1 MKKIL
6 LILLCFCSAQVF
18 AQSGVKKPSSVDFHM
33 FYNDFL
39 TAQQIRSTS
48 LSNVLNNKL
57 WSSLSNNQI
66 GLGFSYY
73 KGITKK
79 IDAVGTLD
87 ASFVD
92 YLFQSGATNGSSKFL
107 LTTQAAANIKLFD
120 DSKTVVPYLTAGAG
134 FSLYNGSA
142 GFYIPAGVGLQFNV
156 FNEGFIITNAQ
167 YRIPLTTAVNYHF
180 NYAIGIG
187 TSIAKTKKPTVKET
201 PQPTAEK
208 KPIEVAKIASKN
220 IIVTVTDDAT
230 GLPLSNVALTL
241 VGDGGNTVNGIT
253 DASGN
258 FSFTKIDVDNYS
270 VSGTLNGISS
280 SKENIKKKEF
290 KNSGDEIKIGITHND
305 PRFTLT
311 GNVVNKNN
319 NAPEGNVEVTATN
332 ITKNSNSM
340 EQSKNGDGSFS
351 IQLDAASEF
360 TVVGKKSSYLS
371 NIEKVS
377 TIGLNRS
384 TTLYLKLELNVQ
396 EVTASK
402 NIVLNNINFESGK
415 TLLNVLSSNDLERLV
430 LFLRDNPSLKLEIQ
444 GHTDNSGT
452 VTGNNKLSQARANSI
467 VAFLIGKG
475 IDKNRLIAKGFGSS
489 VPIASNDTPEGKAQ
503 NRRVEMKLVE

>member
-6 LILLCFCSAQVF
+6 LILLCFSSSLLF
-18 AQSGVKKPSSVDFHM
+18 AQSGVKTPSSVDFHL
-33 FYNDFL
+33 FYNDFF
-39 TAQQIRSTS
+39 TAQQIRATS
-48 LSNVLNNKL
+48 VNNVLKNKL
-57 WSSLSNNQI
+57 WSPLSNNQI

-92 YLFQSGATNGSSKFL
+92 YLFQSGATNGTSKFL
-107 LTTQAAANIKLFD
+107 LTTQAAANIKMFD
-120 DSKTVVPYLTAGAG
+120 DSKTVVPYLTAGVG
-134 FSLYNGSA
+134 FSLYNGNA

-156 FNEGFIITNAQ
+156 FNEAFIFTNAQ
-167 YRIPLTTAVNYHF
+167 YRIPLTTTVNYHF
-180 NYAIGIG
+180 NYSIGIG
-187 TSIAKTKKPTVKET
+187 TSIAKTKKPILKDT
-201 PQPTAEK
+201 PAPPAED
-208 KPIEVAKIASKN
+208 KPKEVAKLSSKN
-220 IIVTVTDDAT
+220 IIVTVTDEAT
-230 GLPLSNVALTL
+230 GLPLSNVALSL
-241 VGDGGNTVNGIT
+241 VGDAGTTINGIT
-253 DASGN
+253 DEKGN
-258 FSFTKIDVDNYS
+258 FSFAKMDADNY
-270 VSGTLNGISS
+270 VVNGVLNNINS
-280 SKENIKKKEF
+280 SKGNIKKQTFEDT
-290 KNSGDEIKIGITHND
+290 NSDIKINITHND

-319 NAPEGNVEVTATN
+319 NAPEANVEVTASN
-332 ITKNSNSM
+332 NTKNTTTSEM
-340 EQSKNGDGSFS
+340 SKNGDGSFS
-351 IQLDAASEF
+351 IQLDAGSEF

-371 NIEKVS
+371 NIENVS
-377 TIGLNRS
+377 TKGLNRS
-384 TTLYLKLELNVQ
+384 TTLYLKLELNIQ

-430 LFLRDNPSLKLEIQ
+430 LFLRDNPTSKLEIQ

-452 VTGNNKLSQARANSI
+452 VAGNNKLSQARAKSI
-467 VAFLIGKG
+467 VDFLIGKG

-489 VPIASNDTPEGKAQ
+489 VPIASNTTPEGKAQ